1 MLMTQATPSMQAASA
16 PILDIKGVCKRFG
29 GVVVAD
35 KIDLE
40 IRSGEILGLIG
51 PNGAGKT
58 SLFNLISGVVAA
70 DAGSIVLGGQSL
82 LGLPLYRRARIGVA
96 RTWQHMRLFGSLTV
110 LENMLVAPSH
120 YPGES
125 LLRLILS
132 PAAVR
137 RAEAETRERANVILK
152 RMKLEALADANVN
165 DITFGQQKLVGLA
178 RALMSNGPVLLLD
191 EPMAGVEGVAYET
204 MRDIVREEAASGRAV
219 CVVEHNVSFIRD
231 LCNSAVFMA
240 QGRILE
246 RGDVATLLESKVL
259 AELYFGQ

>member
-1 MLMTQATPSMQAASA
+1 MTTQLS
-16 PILDIKGVCKRFG
+16 LKGVCKRFG

-35 KIDLE
+35 HIDLE
-40 IRSGEILGLIG
+40 VRGGEILGLIG

-58 SLFNLISGVVAA
+58 SLFNLICGVVPA
-70 DAGSIVLGGQSL
+70 DAGSIALNDQRIER
-82 LGLPLYRRARIGVA
+82 LPLYQRARLGVS
-96 RTWQHMRLFGSLTV
+96 RTWQHMRLFGSMSV
-110 LENMLVAPSH
+110 LENLLVGTSH

-125 LLRLILS
+125 LFTLMFRGLT
-132 PAAVR
+132 VR
-137 RAEAETRERANVILK
+137 QAERAARDEAHQVLR
-152 RMKLEALADANVN
+152 RMGLDRLADQNVN

-178 RALMSNGPVLLLD
+178 RGLMSQGSCLLLD
-191 EPMAGVEGVAYET
+191 EPMAGVEGHAYET
-204 MRDIVREEAASGRAV
+204 MRDIVREEAAGGRAV

-246 RGDVATLLESKVL
+246 RGNVQELLESKVL

>member
-1 MLMTQATPSMQAASA
+1 MTTVLQ
-16 PILDIKGVCKRFG
+16 LKGVCKRFG
-29 GVVVAD
+29 GVVVSD
-35 KIDLE
+35 NIDLE

-58 SLFNLISGVVAA
+58 SLFNLISGVVPA
-70 DAGSIVLGGQSL
+70 DAGSIVLGDRAL
-82 LGLPLYRRARIGVA
+82 TGLPLHARARLGVA
-96 RTWQHMRLFGSLTV
+96 RTWQHMRLFGSLSV
-110 LENMLVAPSH
+110 LDNMMIAPSH

-125 LLRLILS
+125 LWRLITAGPS
-132 PAAVR
+132 VK
-137 RAEAETRERANVILK
+137 RAEAATRERAHKVLA

-178 RALMSNGPVLLLD
+178 RALMSEGPLLLLD

-204 MRDIVREEAASGRAV
+204 MRDIVREEAAAGRAV

-246 RGDVATLLESKVL
+246 RGDVTTLLESKTL